1 MTSDVETTGR
11 TGPTTPGALFASR
24 RERLL
29 ERIGDGVAIVPA
41 APELMRSRD
50 TELPYRQSSDLHY
63 LTGFPEPGAVA
74 VLTPQDPAH
83 RFTLFVRDRDPER
96 EAWSGPRAGVE
107 GARELHGA
115 DAAYPIAEL
124 EQHLPRLLRA
134 ADRIHYPLGV
144 DPVLDRRM
152 TAAIEEAR
160 RSRQRGGQG
169 PIGLEDLEASLGGL
183 RRVKDP
189 HEIEM
194 IRTAARISAAG
205 HRAAMARAAPGVGE
219 WEIEAAME
227 GAFRSHGATGP
238 AFPSIVG
245 SGPRATILHYVAN
258 DRRTSDGDLVLVD
271 AGAEWGMYCGDISR
285 TFPVSGRFTRP
296 QREIYEVVLAAEEA
310 GIAAALPGAP
320 VTAVHDAAVAVL
332 VRGMV
337 RLGLLT
343 GDEASLV
350 RDRAYRRFYVHQ
362 TSHWLGIDVHDVGL
376 YHEDGE
382 PVTLEPG
389 MVLTVEPGLYLPA
402 GADDLPERYRGIG
415 VRIEDDV
422 LITDAGNEV
431 LTRDVPV
438 APDEVEA
445 AVNRSF

>member
-1 MTSDVETTGR
+1 MTSDLETTGR
-11 TGPTTPGALFASR
+11 AVPSTPQALLSSR
-24 RERLL
+24 RKRLL

-50 TELPYRQSSDLHY
+50 TELPYRQASDFFY
-63 LTGFPEPGAVA
+63 LTGFPEPEAVA
-74 VLTPQDPAH
+74 VLTPHDPAH
-83 RFTLFVRDRDPER
+83 GFTLFVRERDPER
-96 EAWSGPRAGVE
+96 EAWNGPRAGVD
-107 GARELHGA
+107 GARERYGA

-124 EQHLPRLLRA
+124 EQHLPRLLRP

-144 DPVLDRRM
+144 DPTLDRRM
-152 TAAIEEAR
+152 MAAIDAAR
-160 RSRQRGGQG
+160 RGRQRGGQG
-169 PIGLEDLEASLGGL
+169 PTGLEDLDATLGGL
-183 RRVKDP
+183 RRVKDAY
-189 HEIEM
+189 EIEM

-227 GAFRSHGATGP
+227 SVFRSSGATGP

-245 SGPRATILHYVAN
+245 SGSHATILHYVDN
-258 DRRTSDGDLVLVD
+258 DSRTADGDLVLID

-285 TFPVSGRFTRP
+285 TVPVSGRFTPP
-296 QREIYEVVLAAEEA
+296 QREIYDVVLAAEEA

-320 VTAVHDAAVAVL
+320 VTAVHDAAVAML
-332 VRGMV
+332 VRGLV

-343 GDEASLV
+343 GDEAALV

-376 YHEDGE
+376 YQENGA

-389 MVLTVEPGLYLPA
+389 MVLTVEPGLYFPA
-402 GADDLPERYRGIG
+402 GADDVPERYRGIG

-422 LITDAGNEV
+422 LITEGGNDV

-438 APDEVEA
+438 AAEAVEA
-445 AVNRSF
+445 AVNRSS